1 MHLKFT
7 AIFDVEDYKTHNVT
21 KKDDILLLHYA
32 ETAREKVRRELHKI
46 VKKNEENLMKGRPP
60 VEIDVN
66 MDIHYQK
73 RSLDQ
78 NAWLWLAHTLEA
90 AIVNNKRL
98 SGESIQWNTPDEVTP
113 QMIHDDYLERYA
125 PRATVFVDAGNV
137 DYLRKALTETAGR
150 IMKETWHSDT
160 QKMEMEI
167 WKTSSYFN
175 VREFCEF
182 AEHIEDSLISY
193 GVTLDNSVDFK
204 LLIEDLQTLKNK
216 AEVIEKDTIIP
227 ILTEPEKSAIV
238 EEEFDIF

>member
-7 AIFDVEDYKTHNVT
+7 ATFDVEDYKKHNVT
-21 KKDDILLLHYA
+21 KKDDILLLRYA
-32 ETAREKVRRELHKI
+32 EVARDKVRRELRKI
-46 VKKNEENLMKGRPP
+46 VDKNNKNRDMGKEP
-60 VEIDVN
+60 VSIDVN
-66 MDIHYQK
+66 MDIHYSK

-78 NAWLWLAHTLEA
+78 NAWLWMAHTLEA

-98 SGESIQWNTPDEVTP
+98 SGEAIQWNTPDEVTP

-167 WKTSSYFN
+167 WKTSHYFN

-182 AEHIEDSLISY
+182 AEHIEDSLLSY
-193 GVTLDNSVDFK
+193 GITLDNSTDYK
-204 LLIEDLQTLKNK
+204 NLIEDLQTLKNK
-216 AEVIEKDTIIP
+216 AEV
-227 ILTEPEKSAIV
+227 LTEPKESAIV
-238 EEEFDIF
+238 DKEIDIF